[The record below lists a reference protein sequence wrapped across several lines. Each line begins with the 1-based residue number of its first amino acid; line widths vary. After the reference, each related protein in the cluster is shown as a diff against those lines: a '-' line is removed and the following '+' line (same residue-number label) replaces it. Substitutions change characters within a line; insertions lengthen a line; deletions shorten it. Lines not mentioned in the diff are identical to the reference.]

1 VIGAYR
7 VKPTGWEATR
17 SGAIMNRKERCQDCN
32 GGGLL
37 PGPGCACAGN
47 VHSCT
52 PVICPA
58 CDGTG
63 Q

>member
-1 VIGAYR
+1 
-7 VKPTGWEATR
+7 
-17 SGAIMNRKERCQDCN
+17 MNRKERCQDCN